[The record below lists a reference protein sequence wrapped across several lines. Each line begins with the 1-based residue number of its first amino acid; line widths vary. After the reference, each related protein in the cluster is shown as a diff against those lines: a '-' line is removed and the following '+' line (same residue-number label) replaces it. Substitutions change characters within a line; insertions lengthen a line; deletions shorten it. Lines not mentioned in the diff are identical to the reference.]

1 MIDIRIVF
9 MGTPAFAVPSL
20 EILLAHGYPVVA
32 VVTATDKP
40 QGRGHQ
46 IVPSPIKLVAQA
58 HKIPILQPSNLKD
71 PAFLETLDSYQANLY
86 VVVAFRMLPK
96 IVWGKPA
103 LGTINLHA
111 SCLPQYRGAA
121 PINWAIIQG
130 EQATGVTTF
139 FIEETI
145 DTGLILLQE
154 QEPIYETDT
163 AGTLSER
170 LQHKGANLLLKSV
183 QGITSGTCMPSIQP
197 ALPEEALKKAP
208 KIYTQDCQ
216 INWDRPTAEVY
227 NFIRG
232 LSPYPGAWTILNGT
246 HMKILL
252 AYPIS
257 LPGHPVGSICSD
269 GKSYVYMATQDGAIS
284 IQQIQPAGKKAMDI
298 QSYLRGHKLLN
309 V

>member
-1 MIDIRIVF
+1 MTDIRIIF

-20 EILLAHGYPVVA
+20 EILLAHGYSVVA
-32 VVTATDKP
+32 VVTAPDKP

-46 IVPSPIKLVAQA
+46 IVPSPIKLAAQA
-58 HKIPILQPSNLKD
+58 HNIPVLQPSNLKD
-71 PAFLETLDSYQANLY
+71 PGFLEVIDSYGANLY

-96 IVWGKPA
+96 VVWSKPA

-130 EQATGVTTF
+130 EQTTGVTTF

-154 QEPIYETDT
+154 QEPIYELDT
-163 AGTLSER
+163 AETLASR
-170 LQHKGANLLLKSV
+170 LQYKGASLLLKSV
-183 QGITSGTCMPSIQP
+183 QAIESGKYETTIQPSIP
-197 ALPEEALKKAP
+197 GGELKKAP
-208 KIYTQDCQ
+208 KMYTEDCQ
-216 INWDRPTAEVY
+216 INWGQPTTAVH

-232 LSPYPGAWTILNGT
+232 LSPYPGAWTILNQVHT
-246 HMKILL
+246 KILV

-257 LPGHPVGSICSD
+257 LANYAPGAICSD
-269 GKSYVYMATQDGAIS
+269 NKHFLHIATQDGAIN
-284 IQQIQPAGKKAMDI
+284 IQQLQPAGKKSMDI
-298 QSYLRGHKLLN
+298 QSFLRGHKLPI
-309 V
+309 